1 MPVITNP
8 QQLMELSEEQ
18 RRAYLEEDAK
28 RAKRNHKIFLLS
40 RGNGLMTPQDKNFI
54 TRIQLQQLVTAAGNS
69 ADPNPETTLAEDFY
83 YQVYSSIRG
92 APRQRPTQPL
102 GHFAQTY
109 LYQTGGRAG
118 QRRNPVGGE
127 NHMQRMQQQVQR
139 AVEAAKAKPKNK
151 QLIIEGSLGKISF
164 SNAKTPKPLLNIKRQ
179 DSSDSRPSTGK
190 PHKVSA
196 SDRQS
201 VLKNIEVVYTDLMRL
216 EDHERQQPP
225 PPQEGDSDSVQSHVQ
240 WREELGKLNAK
251 LWLDLKV
258 LDPIV
263 SGSQQTHPFI
273 ALLTFAKG
281 KKAMPRVFHVI
292 DQEQRVTI
300 LTMIVV
306 HLDQLDVVR
315 NGKTPTGES
324 QPPAAVRESI
334 DLFSH
339 AVMPSLMSYVSE
351 APLNIMS
358 GLLGLL
364 LDHTNIVNVV
374 QTRIGLEMLTML
386 LSRAG
391 IARSGTEDQEAE
403 QWTAIYNRFFDTLE
417 TLLGLIFPANV
428 NSGDDMYI
436 WSFLA
441 SVGVDANPEQQ
452 QRLVIGVKDRVME
465 TVSQSRSLPEE
476 MSRARLGNVNLFM
489 VAIGLDVSMLG

>member
-1 MPVITNP
+1 
-8 QQLMELSEEQ
+8 
-18 RRAYLEEDAK
+18 
-28 RAKRNHKIFLLS
+28 
-40 RGNGLMTPQDKNFI
+40 MTPQDKNFI
-54 TRIQLQQLVTAAGNS
+54 TRIQLQQLVAAAGNS
-69 ADPNPETTLAEDFY
+69 ADPNAETTLAEDFY

-92 APRQRPTQPL
+92 ASRQHPTQPL

-118 QRRNPVGGE
+118 QRRNPASAE

-164 SNAKTPKPLLNIKRQ
+164 SNAKTPKPLLNVKRH
-179 DSSDSRPSTGK
+179 DSSDSRPSNGK

-196 SDRQS
+196 SDRHS
-201 VLKNIEVVYTDLMRL
+201 ILKNIEVVYTDLMRL

-225 PPQEGDSDSVQSHVQ
+225 PPHEGDTNSVQSHVQ
-240 WREELGKLNAK
+240 WREKLSRLNAK

-263 SGSQQTHPFI
+263 PGSQQTHPFI

-306 HLDQLDVVR
+306 HLDQLDAVR
-315 NGKTPTGES
+315 NGKTPAGES

-334 DLFSH
+334 DLFSQ

-386 LSRAG
+386 SSRAG
-391 IARSGTEDQEAE
+391 IARSGAEDQEAE

-441 SVGVDANPEQQ
+441 SVGANANPEQQ

-465 TVSQSRSLPEE
+465 TVSQSRALPEE